1 MEIRLPPK
9 IAQTALV
16 AAIITLQG
24 AVAGAQAQQSWLL
37 TGNPRTN
44 PAQDFLG
51 TRDNQPLAFRT
62 NNAERLRV
70 DTSGNVG
77 IGTGTPNRK
86 LSVNG
91 VIETTYEGIYFGGQ
105 FGVGGSDYNYAVGA
119 RVPSSLV
126 YDTVQFHRWRVQTD
140 EKMTLDGSGNLGIGT
155 TSPLHMLQVGG
166 GIDGNLGFDGSDGT
180 PNAGYIRFGNN
191 TGWKFHFTR
200 QREQGGGAPLNTGTT
215 GALMTIQDNG
225 NVGIGTMNPRAKLEV
240 AGMVRTNVLQIT
252 GGSDLAEPFA
262 ASGFI
267 KPGMVVAID
276 PERPGKLRIANKPYD
291 RTVAG
296 IVSGADG
303 ISPGLTMQHQGTVR
317 DGSLPV
323 ALTGRVYCWADASN
337 GPIRPGDL
345 LTSSGTPG
353 HAMKV
358 TNHAKAHGATIGKAM
373 TKLEQGEGL
382 VLVLVAL
389 Q

>member
-262 ASGFI
+262 VSGFI

>member
-1 MEIRLPPK
+1 
-9 IAQTALV
+9 
-16 AAIITLQG
+16 
-24 AVAGAQAQQSWLL
+24 
-37 TGNPRTN
+37 
-44 PAQDFLG
+44 
-51 TRDNQPLAFRT
+51 
-62 NNAERLRV
+62 V